1 MRGVSLE
8 AFCIFVSSSGSNSRT
23 VFWLFF
29 SLGVEQNSCSWD
41 GGIILTSLVTEDV
54 CEMALGTAD
63 TASEEQVCEMTWG
76 TVDTT
81 SEENICGMAW
91 GTVDTT
97 SVEDI
102 CGMAWGTAD
111 TYFDEQ
117 VCGILLGTA
126 EATSENDIF
135 SVMKEE
141 ISGFW
146 ADTSADGDEMSSLTT
161 KVVSG
166 MVDTVSDTATSMSG
180 EV

>member
-1 MRGVSLE
+1 MMRGVSLE
-8 AFCIFVSSSGSNSRT
+8 AFRILVSSWGSNSRT

-29 SLGVEQNSCSWD
+29 SLGVEQNSCSRD

-81 SEENICGMAW
+81 SEE
-91 GTVDTT
+91 
-97 SVEDI
+97 DI

-111 TYFDEQ
+111 TSFDEQ
-117 VCGILLGTA
+117 VCGIILGTA